1 MKPSFITPLLAELAQ
16 EMGVDLHIEERYGYV
31 GQVNLPN
38 GERRYLRNTVFDLNG
53 SGATEIAVDKD
64 YAAYFLARL
73 GYPVPIGDSFH
84 TRRWAKAIGSDRT
97 PERAWEYAQQLGLP
111 LIIKPN
117 SKSQGRGV
125 ALVHTKREFLRAVSE
140 ASQHE
145 RVFLVQ
151 KPAQGRDY
159 RIVVLDGETIS
170 AYERRPLTVIGDG
183 ISTIRELLE
192 AKQRYF
198 IEVGRDTILQY
209 DDPRLLSTLQR
220 AHLSFES
227 VLEANK
233 SLKLLPNANLS
244 TGGDAVD
251 LTPTL
256 HPDWKTLAARI
267 ARDMNLR
274 YIGIDVMTEVPL
286 DQPPGDYTLIEI
298 NAAPGLDNYA
308 SIGEEQMRIVKELYR
323 KVLLALLV

>member
-16 EMGVDLHIEERYGYV
+16 EMGIDLHIESRYGYV
-31 GQVNLPN
+31 GQINLPN
-38 GERRYLRNTVFDLNG
+38 GERRYFRSVVFDLNG

-73 GYPVPIGDSFH
+73 GYPVPVGDSFH
-84 TRRWAKAIGSDRT
+84 TSRWAKAIGSDRT
-97 PERAWEYAQQLGLP
+97 PNRAWEYAQQLGLP
-111 LIIKPN
+111 VIVKPN

-145 RVFLVQ
+145 RVFLIQ
-151 KPAQGRDY
+151 KQAQGRDY

-170 AYERRPLTVIGDG
+170 AYERRPLTVVGDG
-183 ISTIRELLE
+183 TSSILKLLKK
-192 AKQRYF
+192 KQQHF
-198 IEVGRDTILQY
+198 IDVGRDTILLLT
-209 DDPRLLSTLQR
+209 DPRLLSTLKR
-220 AHLSFES
+220 AKLTLKS
-227 VLEANK
+227 VLEDGKA
-233 SLKLLPNANLS
+233 LKLLPNANLS

-251 LTPTL
+251 ITPTL
-256 HPDWKTLAARI
+256 HADWKTLVARI

-274 YIGIDVMTEVPL
+274 YIGIDVMTDVPL
-286 DQPPGDYTLIEI
+286 DHPPGEYTLIEI
-298 NAAPGLDNYA
+298 NAAPGLDHYA
-308 SIGEEQMRIVKELYR
+308 SIGEEQTRIVKELYR